1 MKPEFLL
8 REYED
13 HLRATERVAELTRE
27 TYSLE
32 IQALS
37 RWCRSAE
44 CSLPQLRPVDL
55 VAYLSYRQINGADAR
70 TIAKTVSALRSFYA
84 FLVRDEYREDNPAEM
99 LDLPKRSATLPE
111 VLSRDEVE
119 RFFAHIDSD
128 SLYDRRDRTLFEVVY
143 SCGLRVSEVVELQL
157 SNLHLE
163 ERLIRVRGKGGR
175 ERLVPIG
182 EDAYHRLSSYLT
194 DVRPYLLKPGRQTN
208 HIFLSMRGTGLSRKG
223 IWKRFKEIC
232 VKAGVEAKVHTLR
245 HSFATHLLQGG
256 ADLRSVQELLGH
268 ADIGTTQ
275 IYTHVENRELAGVHA
290 DFHPRS
296 GKAGASK
303 GPYSSTGGGS

>member
-1 MKPEFLL
+1 MKPDLLL

-27 TYSLE
+27 TYLLE
-32 IQALS
+32 IHALA
-37 RWCRSAE
+37 RWCESAE

-55 VAYLSYRQINGADAR
+55 VAYLSYRQINGADGR

-99 LDLPKRSATLPE
+99 IDLPKRPVTLPE

-119 RFFAHIDSD
+119 KFFEHIASN
-128 SLYDRRDRTLFEVVY
+128 SLYDMRDRTLFEVVY
-143 SCGLRVSEVVELQL
+143 SCGLRVSEVAELKL
-157 SNLHLE
+157 SNLHLDE
-163 ERLIRVRGKGGR
+163 GLIRVSGKGGR

-182 EDAYHRLSSYLT
+182 EVAQRRLRSYLH
-194 DVRPYLLKPGRQTN
+194 DVRPYLLKPGKRTA
-208 HIFLSMRGTGLSRKG
+208 HLFISMRGTGLSRKG

-232 VKAGVEAKVHTLR
+232 TKAGLDAKVHTLR

-275 IYTHVENRELAGVHA
+275 IYTHVENRELAGIHRN
-290 DFHPRS
+290 FHPRGS
-296 GKAGASK
+296 EADGAE
-303 GPYSSTGGGS
+303 GPYSSTGGEE